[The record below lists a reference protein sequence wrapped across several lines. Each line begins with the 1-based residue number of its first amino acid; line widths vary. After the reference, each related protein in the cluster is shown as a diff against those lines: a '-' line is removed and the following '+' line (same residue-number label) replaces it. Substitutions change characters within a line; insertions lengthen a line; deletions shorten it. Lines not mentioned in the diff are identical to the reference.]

1 LSETGRTLECR
12 DGSAFLSRNHRFPG
26 LELLP
31 AEAHEPPPTRLPVGT
46 YRTQGATGWTD
57 GALDWPAG
65 FIKLLVAL
73 VTKQLG
79 AQVMDWL
86 FAAVVWGASDEVRR
100 MAAPQRMAPAPMLLV
115 AMAE

>member
-1 LSETGRTLECR
+1 LERAHLPLGAPKILLVEHAEILAVRSLSL
-12 DGSAFLSRNHRFPG
+12 N
-26 LELLP
+26 
-31 AEAHEPPPTRLPVGT
+31 PVLGAVVC
-46 YRTQGATGWTD
+46 YDRTQGATGWTD
-57 GALDWPAG
+57 GALDWPAV

-79 AQVMDWL
+79 AQVMEWL